1 MIEEDHIWVCAKN
14 DVDNSEYVLFKESIS
29 EMIASVMVMDK
40 DKNRIKEFERN
51 LLEIAVQKSKLMTT
65 ENLLREV
72 TRVRCNKTVEI
83 ENKWCFSSLGQ
94 QRSAVFTSVLSSSPA
109 SSLATTSVRATASNS
124 RQVRQNW

>member
-72 TRVRCNKTVEI
+72 TRDLE
-83 ENKWCFSSLGQ
+83 ENVKNDCFSSLGQ